1 MLLEML
7 KTDQHRC
14 VYIAYYLFKNIE
26 KELNALAD
34 SLKKETDSQDSFKE
48 FRSLVDK
55 ELDTVRST
63 TFLLREAI
71 DEDGEFRMSEL

>member
-1 MLLEML
+1 MVLDML
-7 KTDQHRC
+7 KTDQNRC

-34 SLKKETDSQDSFKE
+34 SLKKETDTQDAFKE

-55 ELDTVRST
+55 ELDTVRSA
-63 TFLLREAI
+63 TFQLREAI
-71 DEDGEFRMSEL
+71 DEDGEFKMN

>member
-1 MLLEML
+1 ML

>member
-1 MLLEML
+1 MVLDML
-7 KTDQHRC
+7 KTDQNRC

-34 SLKKETDSQDSFKE
+34 SLKKETDAQDAFKE

-55 ELDTVRST
+55 ELDTVRSA
-63 TFLLREAI
+63 TFQLREAI
-71 DEDGEFRMSEL
+71 DEDGEFKMN